1 MTQGNEDSFN
11 VNGVSRTLV
20 MLEKQVAAMVNCKI
34 DRADDKE
41 LLRIARFLFG
51 DDNELLEN
59 YQQAIDK
66 EYGAPKI
73 VSEPIVY
80 MGKKAD

>member
-51 DDNELLEN
+51 DDNELL
-59 YQQAIDK
+59 QR
-66 EYGAPKI
+66 
-73 VSEPIVY
+73 
-80 MGKKAD
+80 